1 MRKIQVG
8 DLVKTTWA
16 DPYSDMPTAGVFG
29 LVIGMSDENRNL
41 SKEKIEYLIYTDNN
55 RKLWFADI
63 DLELLCG
70 ENE

>member
-41 SKEKIEYLIYTDNN
+41 SKEKIEYTQTIT
-55 RKLWFADI
+55 
-63 DLELLCG
+63 ESCG
-70 ENE
+70 SQI